1 MKRLYVCTA
10 LLILLAG
17 LACLH
22 TAKLRTLTG
31 QLTAHLA
38 QVDESLRMEDW
49 EAASAS
55 ALLADRQWEAQT
67 FYLHITL
74 HHEDID
80 AIQTSLKEMQAYLS
94 SRDDA
99 AECLA
104 VNARLINQLALLLE
118 AELPSLKNLL

>member
-10 LLILLAG
+10 LLILLTG
-17 LACLH
+17 LAWLH
-22 TAKLRTLTG
+22 TARLRALTE
-31 QLTAHLA
+31 QLTAHLT
-38 QVDESLRMEDW
+38 QVNESLRTEDW
-49 EAASAS
+49 ENAYAS
-55 ALLADRQWEAQT
+55 ALQADRQWEERT

-80 AIQTSLKEMQAYLS
+80 AIQTSLKEMQAYLA

-104 VNARLINQLALLLE
+104 VNARLINQLELLLE